1 MHRVLIAALVSL
13 LLSACATVERY
24 DAAADVHRLLVAIRD
39 NDRAT
44 FDRHVDRTALK
55 RQLEARLIDETRG
68 SGAPRVLQGLG
79 ITLAEP
85 LSALAGDLLVQPR
98 VFRWVAEYYGYRRT
112 DPIPS
117 AVAISPALRPIGGGR
132 VCAIAKSGG
141 PCILVFTR
149 VDGVWKLTGFEGDIS
164 MLRDR
169 T

>member
-1 MHRVLIAALVSL
+1 MMRLLAASLLAL

-39 NDRAT
+39 NDRQT
-44 FDRHVDRTALK
+44 FDRHVDRQALK
-55 RQLEARLIDETRG
+55 RQLEARLIDETR
-68 SGAPRVLQGLG
+68 GAPRVLQGLG

-85 LSALAGDLLVQPR
+85 LSSLAGDVLVQPR

-132 VCAIAKSGG
+132 VCAIAKSRG
-141 PCILVFTR
+141 PCILIFTR

-169 T
+169 P